1 MTLVSTYR
9 KVISDL
15 IVHGINHNLPD
26 SFEDNID
33 NTWYI
38 LSHSLYT

>member
-1 MTLVSTYR
+1 MVSN
-9 KVISDL
+9 L
-15 IVHGINHNLPD
+15 IVCGINHNLPD
-26 SFEDNID
+26 SFEDYFD